1 MTASHCFVGI
11 TSPATHVRLGEHDI
25 STTADGAN
33 TLDVA
38 IKKYTTHE
46 GYTSTALQNDIAIVE
61 LETPVSYRAGI
72 RPACL
77 PDQFGGVDFST
88 LKTQPTIVGWGS
100 TVTGGTTVQALRQ
113 VSLLLLW
120 RFMGWCTLMGS
131 CTYSKFQMGI
141 CDNYIDWNKNYEM
154 LCKLDEGISTEI
166 ICET

>member
-1 MTASHCFVGI
+1 M
-11 TSPATHVRLGEHDI
+11 
-25 STTADGAN
+25 
-33 TLDVA
+33 A

-77 PDQFGGVDFST
+77 PDQFGGVDFTT

-113 VSLLLLW
+113 VSLLLLC
-120 RFMGWCTLMGS
+120 RFMGCCVHIWAHVLTANFIWESVTITLIGTRTIK
-131 CTYSKFQMGI
+131 C
-141 CDNYIDWNKNYEM
+141 CAN
-154 LCKLDEGISTEI
+154 
-166 ICET
+166 

>member
-1 MTASHCFVGI
+1 MGI

-25 STTADGAN
+25 STTTDGVD

-46 GYTSTALQNDIAIVE
+46 GYTATALQNDIAIVE

-88 LKTQPTIVGWGS
+88 LKTPPTIVGWGS

-113 VSLLLLW
+113 VSA
-120 RFMGWCTLMGS
+120 
-131 CTYSKFQMGI
+131 
-141 CDNYIDWNKNYEM
+141 
-154 LCKLDEGISTEI
+154 CKEFS
-166 ICET
+166 